1 MVGGGAGATG
11 AHPEGEL
18 DTRKEQRFPGQV
30 GAGFRER
37 ILRLG
42 QAEPWETGQGSGP
55 LFTKMAGAVTPEGA
69 EQLVALVTEG
79 ECRMLMRLAWS
90 WAVEGSARGDMALP
104 PAPRPVQVQGSL
116 PPRPEFPRVTA
127 CKQGCFCQEELDE
140 GLGFWS
146 GFWI

>member
-1 MVGGGAGATG
+1 M
-11 AHPEGEL
+11 P
-18 DTRKEQRFPGQV
+18 QV
-30 GAGFRER
+30 PILWGSWARGRSRDFRARSGAGFRER
-37 ILRLG
+37 ILRPG
-42 QAEPWETGQGSGP
+42 WAEPWKTGQGSGL

-90 WAVEGSARGDMALP
+90 WAVEGSVRGEMALP
-104 PAPRPVQVQGSL
+104 PPPPHPHPRPVQVQGSL
-116 PPRPEFPRVTA
+116 PPRPGFPRVAA